1 MSEGVSEAMEDWT
14 PSGVAE
20 ADLVDG
26 KPVRATI
33 RATDVFLCRLG
44 DRLFALDNRCTHIGG
59 PLHRGVVRAHVS
71 QPTVTCPLHGS
82 TFWLADG
89 RVVRGPATRPQS
101 VYEARVNDGMIEVR
115 PMQERG
121 GEGGI
126 E

>member
-1 MSEGVSEAMEDWT
+1 MRDDELPLDRA
-14 PSGVAE
+14 
-20 ADLVDG
+20 
-26 KPVRATI
+26 VRAEVG
-33 RATDVFLCRLG
+33 DLQLFLYRTS
-44 DRLFALDNRCTHIGG
+44 DRIFALDNRCTHLGG

-89 RVVRGPATRPQS
+89 RVVRGPATRPQP